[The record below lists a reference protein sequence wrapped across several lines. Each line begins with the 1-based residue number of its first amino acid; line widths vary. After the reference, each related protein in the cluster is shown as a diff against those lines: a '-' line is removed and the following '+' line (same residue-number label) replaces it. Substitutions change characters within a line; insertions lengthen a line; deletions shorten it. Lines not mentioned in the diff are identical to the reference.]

1 MMRIQP
7 LIFTLF
13 IFLIPS
19 LSFAQGGQGGGDGS
33 LLPEINPQDIEI
45 RSEFTARFPGLRR
58 QPILG
63 FNPNPRV
70 FQIDPNRMPFMETPE
85 EAVADISITQLGRP
99 EPPSRSLLEI
109 PNRIN
114 TYLKAGFGS
123 YLSPELNGYGFYKLD
138 ENSVASANVN
148 LRASDG
154 HLNTQESGFRYLDG
168 NGTYITEFQEG
179 LQLTVDAGALSDFNY
194 LFNLSNPFQD
204 TFIGET
210 ADKEYSGLSGSV
222 SLQKEQNSLNG
233 WDLNLG
239 GTIFSST
246 LNAGNSGSSGDIKE
260 QVLHSSFSYYWPGQK
275 IYETFDITGSV
286 EAGTYNSDFFDS
298 QNWTDARASFT
309 YERLFDFTTR
319 LKATGGIAYV
329 SDTFSEKIY
338 AAPEVEII
346 HNLNKNLSVT
356 GTAFGRPE
364 IKTIQDHYQYNR
376 FLNSQTQLRHAYEAG
391 ASGEINYQLFDG
403 NRIFGGLSYTH
414 TKDYAYYFREEI
426 PPTNVLGFYDVNY
439 GTANIFELYVGASQ
453 QLVPNKFWADV
464 KVYGRNPKLK
474 SSGDIPYEEKLG
486 LKAAVSFKPVKE
498 LTINGWTEYIGN
510 RNSPETNT
518 ELNSFLL
525 LNAGAEYQ
533 INETFGVYA
542 KLLNILGQNYEIWN
556 GYTERPFQMFGG
568 LTVKF

>member
-1 MMRIQP
+1 MRIQP
-7 LIFTLF
+7 LLFTLF
-13 IFLIPS
+13 IFLIPT
-19 LSFAQGGQGGGDGS
+19 LTFAQDGQGGGDGS

-70 FQIDPNRMPFMETPE
+70 FQIDPNRMPFMETRE

-99 EPPSRSLLEI
+99 EPPFRNMLEI

-114 TYLKAGFGS
+114 TYVKAGFGS
-123 YLSPELNGYGFYKLD
+123 YLSPELNGYGFYKLN

-154 HLNTQESGFRYLDG
+154 HLNTQESGFRYLDV
-168 NGTYITEFQEG
+168 NGTYITRLQED
-179 LQLTVDAGALSDFNY
+179 LQLTIDAGALSDFNY
-194 LFNLSNPFQD
+194 LFDLSDPFQD
-204 TFIGET
+204 NFIGET
-210 ADKEYSGLSGSV
+210 SDKEYNGLSGSIG
-222 SLQKEQNSLNG
+222 LQKKENSLNG
-233 WDLNLG
+233 WNLNLG
-239 GTIFSST
+239 GNIFSST
-246 LNAGNSGSSGDIKE
+246 LNAGDSGSSGDMGE
-260 QVLHSSFSYYWPGQK
+260 QILHTSFSYYWPGLR
-275 IYETFDITGSV
+275 IYETFDITGTV
-286 EAGTYNSDFFDS
+286 EAGTYNSDFLDS

-319 LKATGGIAYV
+319 IKAKGGIAYV
-329 SDTFSEKIY
+329 SDSFSEKIY
-338 AAPEVEII
+338 AAPEVQII

-364 IKTIQDHYQYNR
+364 MKTIQDHYQYNR

-391 ASGEINYQLFDG
+391 ASGEVNYQLFDG

-439 GTANIFELYVGASQ
+439 GTANIIELYVGATQ
-453 QLVPNKFWADV
+453 QLVPDKFWADV
-464 KVYGRNPKLK
+464 KIYGRNPKLK
-474 SSGDIPYEEKLG
+474 SGGDIPYEEKLG

-498 LTINGWTEYIGN
+498 LTINGWTEYIGS

-525 LNAGAEYQ
+525 LNAGTEYQ

-542 KLLNILGQNYEIWN
+542 KLLNILGQDYEIWN